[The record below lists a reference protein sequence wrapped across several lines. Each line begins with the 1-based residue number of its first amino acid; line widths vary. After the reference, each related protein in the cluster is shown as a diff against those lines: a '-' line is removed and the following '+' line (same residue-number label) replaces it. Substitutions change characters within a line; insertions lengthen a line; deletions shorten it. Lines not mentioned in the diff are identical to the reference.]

1 MEGAFFL
8 IFLVEY
14 LTSLLVPDSSFMCI
28 FFFAQVNVEVP
39 VEYPYKSPSIGF
51 ANRCVLSLRTGV
63 FSLRTS
69 VFSHFQNC
77 EIFEK
82 SENCEE
88 RGEFPPKKNV
98 LRFVKIVKREEFP
111 YKANFCSHFDV

>member
-28 FFFAQVNVEVP
+28 FFLAQVNVEVP

-51 ANRCVLSLRTGV
+51 ANRCVLS
-63 FSLRTS
+63 FSP
-69 VFSHFQNC
+69 VFSHFHN
-77 EIFEK
+77 FEGFE
-82 SENCEE
+82 SCENCEK
-88 RGEFPPKKNV
+88 RGIPLQGQPV
-98 LRFVKIVKREEFP
+98 LYF
-111 YKANFCSHFDV
+111 

>member
-1 MEGAFFL
+1 
-8 IFLVEY
+8 
-14 LTSLLVPDSSFMCI
+14 
-28 FFFAQVNVEVP
+28 VEVP

-63 FSLRTS
+63 FSLCEQVCSLFANRCVLSLRTGVFSLRTS
-69 VFSHFQNC
+69 VFSHFQNY

-82 SENCEE
+82 SENCEK
-88 RGEFPPKKNV
+88 RGESPPKKMF

-111 YKANFCSHFDV
+111 YKATFLLI

>member
-28 FFFAQVNVEVP
+28 LFLAQVNVEVP

-51 ANRCVLSLRTGV
+51 ANRCVLSLRTDA
-63 FSLRTS
+63 FSLCKQVCSLIFRILRVLRIVKLVKRGDIS
-69 VFSHFQNC
+69 PEKNVFENG
-77 EIFEK
+77 
-82 SENCEE
+82 ENCEK
-88 RGEFPPKKNV
+88 RGVPLQGQLLLSF
-98 LRFVKIVKREEFP
+98 
-111 YKANFCSHFDV
+111 